1 MIVYVTLTRSNYSE
15 WLLVMQ
21 VNLQAAKLWDA
32 TELGTDDYRK
42 YQSALVALLRT
53 VREEMEVGLS
63 AADAWV
69 AIQAVQMGGD
79 RIKEATTDKLHRD
92 FGDLQFKSG
101 ECVEDFSLRVSA
113 IANKLRGL
121 GDKILDKEVIKK
133 ILHFVPKNLSRW

>member
-1 MIVYVTLTRSNYSE
+1 MMIVYLTLTHSNYSK

-21 VNLQAAKLWDA
+21 ANLQATRLWDA

-42 YQSALVALLRT
+42 DRSALATLLRA

-79 RIKEATTDKLHRD
+79 RIKEATTDKLYRD
-92 FGDLQFKSG
+92 FGDL
-101 ECVEDFSLRVSA
+101 
-113 IANKLRGL
+113 
-121 GDKILDKEVIKK
+121 
-133 ILHFVPKNLSRW
+133 